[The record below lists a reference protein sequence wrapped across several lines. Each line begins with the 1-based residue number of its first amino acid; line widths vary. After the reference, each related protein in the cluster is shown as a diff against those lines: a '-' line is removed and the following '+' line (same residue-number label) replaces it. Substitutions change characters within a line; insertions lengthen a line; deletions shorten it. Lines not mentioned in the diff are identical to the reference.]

1 MPSPG
6 TVSFLLPKDAL
17 GTLTWATDPWAT
29 PTTLAIVTTA
39 ATTLSPWPKWP
50 ADAAGGAI
58 AAKVSVIAGQR
69 YLLLT
74 TYYLLTT
81 TYYVLLT
88 T

>member
-29 PTTLAIVTTA
+29 PTTLATVTTA
-39 ATTLSPWPKWP
+39 ATTLSPWPMWP

-58 AAKVSVIAGQR
+58 AAKVSVSHCGAA
-69 YLLLT
+69 LLT
-74 TYYLLTT
+74 AYLLTT
-81 TYYVLLT
+81 
-88 T
+88 